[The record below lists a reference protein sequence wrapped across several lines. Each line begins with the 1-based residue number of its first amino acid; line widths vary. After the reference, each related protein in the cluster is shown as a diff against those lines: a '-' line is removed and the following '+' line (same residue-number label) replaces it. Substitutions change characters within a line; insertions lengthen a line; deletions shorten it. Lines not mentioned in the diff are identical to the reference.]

1 MIIPVG
7 VSKRHIH
14 LTKEIYEELFGSK
27 EMEVRNYLKQPTQFA
42 STDTL
47 DIKWNNQIINHVRIV
62 GPLRDYNQV
71 EINESDAKILGVNPP
86 RRQSHDLNGSLPII
100 LVGPNKEVY
109 LNEGLILAE
118 KHIHMDEETAKRLNL
133 ENKESVN
140 VYINNDYAFDA
151 KIKTSKEAFIEL
163 HIDTDEEQKYN
174 LHQDDLVLFHKK

>member
-7 VSKRHIH
+7 VSRRHIH

-27 EMEVRNYLKQPTQFA
+27 ELEVRNYLNQPTQFA

-47 DIKWNNQIINHVRIV
+47 DIKWNNKIINHVRIV
-62 GPLRDYNQV
+62 GPLREYNQV
-71 EINESDAKILGVNPP
+71 EINESDAQTLGVNPP

-100 LVGPNKEVY
+100 LVSPNKEVY
-109 LNEGLILAE
+109 LTDGLILAE
-118 KHIHMDEETAKRLNL
+118 KHIHMDEITANNLNL

-140 VYINNDYAFDA
+140 VYINNEYVFDA

-174 LHQDDLVLFHKK
+174 LHQNDLVTFKKK